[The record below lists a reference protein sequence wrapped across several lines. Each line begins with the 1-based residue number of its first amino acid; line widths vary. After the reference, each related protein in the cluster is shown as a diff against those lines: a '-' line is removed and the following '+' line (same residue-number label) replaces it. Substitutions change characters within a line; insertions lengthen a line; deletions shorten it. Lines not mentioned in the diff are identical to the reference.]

1 MNMPLPMTH
10 IVLRSLAALALVVA
24 LSCGAAQAQQP
35 PDAPPP
41 MPEGAGAPPPPPEEP
56 ATQPVQEQPAA
67 PVTQKHAPAPVA
79 AAPTPVL
86 PPAATAKAIILN
98 FRDASLDTV
107 LNYLSETAGLAVVR
121 ETTVEGRITVTSR
134 QPMTVDESITLL
146 NTVLKE
152 KGYAAV
158 RMGRIL
164 KVVTLDEIRKRNVP
178 VRTGN
183 DPAAIEQTDEV
194 ITQVV
199 PLRYIDAV
207 KLKTDLAALVPA
219 TATLASNAA
228 GNALILTD
236 TSANIRRIV
245 EIVQALDSHMA
256 GAAEVRVFQLKFANA
271 TNAAKLI
278 SSVFK
283 DDTST
288 QQQTGSTTGGR
299 FFFGGFRGGPGGMT
313 QNQTQTDDQARRA
326 PKVTATADDRTNSVV
341 VTGPSDSLRII
352 EGILKDLDSN
362 PVEEQSVMVY
372 ALRNAQAKTLETV
385 LNNLFGTTQTSRTGG
400 TSSSQRFGQQ
410 TFGSTQ
416 VSSTS
421 QQLANGLLGQVYVVA
436 NTDTNSLMV
445 MTAPKN
451 FAAVKMILTDLD
463 RAIPQVLIKVLLAE
477 VTHDDKSDIGVEFS
491 VLNLA
496 PFGRKTNLSTSLG
509 VAAQTT
515 SGNPNGLLYTLVD
528 GDFTGILRALETV
541 GKLDVLS
548 RPYILASDNQLAT
561 INVGQQIPLI
571 TNTRTTDTG
580 NTINTIQY
588 QKFGII
594 LKVTPHVNPDGLVIM
609 DVNPSIT
616 TMTGQTVPISEVVS
630 APVFAERS
638 AQSRIA
644 IRDGQTIVIGG
655 MIEDRKTDTISK
667 VPYLG
672 SIPLIGRLF
681 QRTITQKSKTEL
693 LIFLTPLVARNGAE
707 LKEMSNHE
715 EGSAKLVPKAIDE
728 SAYKE
733 HMKGL
738 KKDESAPA
746 PQSAPAPDTIVT
758 PPAAPAPESTPAAP
772 LAPPESAAEGK
783 K

>member
-1 MNMPLPMTH
+1 MNMYSPAP
-10 IVLRSLAALALVVA
+10 RFLARTLAVALAVLA
-24 LSCGAAQAQQP
+24 LTCGFAAAQQP

-41 MPEGAGAPPPPPEEP
+41 LPDGAGAPPPPDAAAVPQTP
-56 ATQPVQEQPAA
+56 EQPATTKA
-67 PVTQKHAPAPVA
+67 QQQTP
-79 AAPTPVL
+79 AAPTTAPVF
-86 PPAATAKAIILN
+86 PPPATAKAIILN
-98 FRDASLDTV
+98 FKDASLDTV

-134 QPMTVDESITLL
+134 QPLSVDESVTLL
-146 NTVLKE
+146 NSVLKE

-164 KVVTLDEIRKRNVP
+164 KIVTVDEVRKRNVP

-183 DPAAIEQTDEV
+183 DPAAIEATDEV

-199 PLRYIDAV
+199 PLRFIDAV
-207 KLKTDLAALVPA
+207 KLKADLAPLVPV

-228 GNALILTD
+228 GNALIVTD
-236 TSANIRRIV
+236 SSANIRRVV
-245 EIVQALDSHMA
+245 EIVRALDTHMA
-256 GAAEVRVFQLKFANA
+256 GVAEVKVFQLKYANA
-271 TNAAKLI
+271 TSAAKLLNE
-278 SSVFK
+278 VFK
-283 DDTST
+283 DDTSQ
-288 QQQTGSTTGGR
+288 QQQTGTTGGR
-299 FFFGGFRGGPGGMT
+299 FFGFGGGFGGFRGPGQT
-313 QNQTQTDDQARRA
+313 QTQTQTDDSARRA
-326 PKVTATADDRTNSVV
+326 PRVTATADDRTNTLV
-341 VTGPSDSLRII
+341 VTGPSDTLKVV

-362 PVEEQSVMVY
+362 PAEDQSVMVY
-372 ALRNAQAKTLETV
+372 PLRNAQAKTLETV
-385 LNNLFGTTQTSRTGG
+385 LNNLFGTTQSSRTGTG
-400 TSSSQRFGQQ
+400 TNAAQRFGQQ
-410 TFGSTQ
+410 VFGGTQ
-416 VSSTS
+416 VSTTT
-421 QQLANGLLGQVYVVA
+421 QQLASGLLGQVYVVA
-436 NTDTNSLMV
+436 NSDTNSLMV

-451 FAAVKMILTDLD
+451 FTAVKAILADLD
-463 RAIPQVLIKVLLAE
+463 RSVPQVLIKVLLAE

-491 VLNLA
+491 VLNLQ

-515 SGNPNGLLYTLVD
+515 SGNPNGLVYSLVD

-594 LKVTPHVNPDGLVIM
+594 LKVTPHINPEGLVIM

-672 SIPLIGRLF
+672 SIPVIGWLF
-681 QRTITQKSKTEL
+681 QRTVTQKSKTEL

-707 LKEMSNHE
+707 LKDISARE
-715 EGSAKLVPKAIDE
+715 EGGAKLVPKAIDE

-738 KKDESAPA
+738 KKEEPAPATAPESAPA
-746 PQSAPAPDTIVT
+746 PQSAPE
-758 PPAAPAPESTPAAP
+758 AAPTGNAPGA
-772 LAPPESAAEGK
+772 GK
-783 K
+783 Q